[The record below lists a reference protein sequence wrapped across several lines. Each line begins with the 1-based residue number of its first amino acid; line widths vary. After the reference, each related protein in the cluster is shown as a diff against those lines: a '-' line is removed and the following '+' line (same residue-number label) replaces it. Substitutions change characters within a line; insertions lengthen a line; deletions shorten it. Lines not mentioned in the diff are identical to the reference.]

1 MKKQFEAHFYVTGG
15 TLSGNLQYYFRLAY
29 EDNAPQGRR
38 KMIVRGFLNAH
49 LVGQDLSL

>member
-1 MKKQFEAHFYVTGG
+1 MKNQFEAHFYITGN
-15 TLSGNLQYYFRLAY
+15 LSGNLPFYFRLVY

-38 KMIVRGFLNAH
+38 KMIMRCFLNAH